1 MSRKKPVPELEA
13 REGTVMVCVTSQ
25 RQCDE
30 LIALGSQV
38 ADQMNAPMAVVSV
51 QPMGVPDPASMTLM
65 EYLMDVARQHD
76 GELLVLYGN
85 DPVPRLVEYAREH
98 AAQGIVMGRAR
109 GGGPS
114 AVVEALKRALP
125 EVQIIQPEKN

>member
-1 MSRKKPVPELEA
+1 MSRKKPVPELET

-38 ADQMNAPMAVVSV
+38 AEQLNAPLTVVSV
-51 QPMGVPDPASMTLM
+51 QPMGVPNPASMTLM

-85 DPVPRLVEYAREH
+85 DPVPRLVDYAREH
-98 AAQGIVMGRAR
+98 AARGIVMGRAR

-114 AVVEALKRALP
+114 AVVETLKKALP
-125 EVQIIQPEKN
+125 DTEIIQPEKK

>member
-1 MSRKKPVPELEA
+1 MSRKLPVPELEA
-13 REGTVMVCVTSQ
+13 REGMVMVCVTSQ

-38 ADQMNAPMAVVSV
+38 ADQWSAPMTVVSV
-51 QPMGVPDPASMTLM
+51 QPMGVPDPAAMTLM
-65 EYLMDVARQHD
+65 EYLMDVARQNE
-76 GELLVLYGN
+76 GELLVLYGD

-98 AAQGIVMGRAR
+98 SARGIVMGRAR

-114 AVVEALKRALP
+114 AVVEALRRELP
-125 EVQIIQPEKN
+125 EVQFIQPEKN